1 MNPEDFAYYKKF
13 LYEKSGLSL
22 TEEKTYLLLSRLTPV
37 ARKNG
42 FEDLEAMSKS
52 LRIMRDTKLE
62 KQVIDAM
69 MTNETLFFRDDK
81 PFKQLRS
88 AVLPAVIKSREGR
101 KSLRIWSAACSTGQ
115 EPYSIAMTILET
127 IPKPEEWNITILA
140 TDLSDV
146 ALAQAMRAEFN
157 QFEIQ
162 RGLPTPM
169 VMKYFKQSGNSW
181 KVQDKVR
188 DMVRFENFNLLDKMD
203 RFPTFD
209 IIFCRN
215 VLIYFDEE
223 TKKKIL
229 DRLQKKLP
237 PDGFLFLGGAETVI
251 GICPDLK
258 IYPACPGLYT
268 PQAMTALTTNVRPEP
283 GSVDIKDYRK
293 A

>member
-169 VMKYFKQSGNSW
+169 VMKYFKQNGNSW

-237 PDGFLFLGGAETVI
+237 PDGFLFLGGAKTVI

-268 PQAMTALTTNVRPEP
+268 PQTMTALTTNVRPEP